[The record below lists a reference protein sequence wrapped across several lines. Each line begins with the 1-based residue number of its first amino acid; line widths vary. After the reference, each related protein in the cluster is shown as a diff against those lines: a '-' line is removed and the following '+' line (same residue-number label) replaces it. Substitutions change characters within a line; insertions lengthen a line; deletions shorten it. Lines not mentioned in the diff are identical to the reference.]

1 MASLVDDFSFILMTL
16 MLDSEVT
23 LLGEIKYYLLP
34 GVKELN
40 KFSVVRVLTITCWAE
55 RISEFLPNL

>member
-16 MLDSEVT
+16 MLDSEVI
-23 LLGEIKYYLLP
+23 LLGEIKYYLLQ

-40 KFSVVRVLTITCWAE
+40 KFSVVRVPTITCWAE

>member
-1 MASLVDDFSFILMTL
+1 MVDDFSFILMTL

-40 KFSVVRVLTITCWAE
+40 KFPVVRVLTITCWAE